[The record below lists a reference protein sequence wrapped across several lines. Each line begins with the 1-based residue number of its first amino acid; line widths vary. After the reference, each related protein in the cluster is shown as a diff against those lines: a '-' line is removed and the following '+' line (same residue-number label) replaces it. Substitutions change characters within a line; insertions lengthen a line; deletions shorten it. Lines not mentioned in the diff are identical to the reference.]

1 MIRTLAFL
9 SSDDVAHIPYCRH
22 SSPTRRPCSLEPLAV
37 SPRDNVVAKHMRKTF
52 FCVAPLVASCVFAAG
67 TMVHAQPF
75 ADPGFGDPTTL
86 TPPPA
91 ATVPGVTSGYPSAPP
106 SMPSRPV
113 RPDAW
118 PGGRPTAVPGA
129 TSAPP
134 AGAPVTAMVPQT
146 TVAKA
151 SPSDPPYDP
160 AEIIARVG
168 AERLQACE
176 MLPMI
181 NRAILNAV
189 KDNEQFNALSPEDR
203 QREIH
208 RAQKNYMKQALQQM
222 IDTKLLIAEVRS
234 NADKKALDENEK
246 KIRDHFNSEYL
257 KQLQAEY
264 GASSVIELENKLREL
279 GGSIESQRALFVEQ
293 SLASGWLSQ
302 AVKAEKKE
310 PTHDQML
317 TYFQKHSAQWDTPA
331 RARWE
336 QITAKW
342 ENFGSRPE
350 AIAALA
356 RWGDDVLVRNVP
368 FADVAKAHSQEY
380 AAEQGGTHDWVTQGS
395 LRSQTID
402 QALFSL
408 PVGAMSRILQDEE
421 GCHIIR
427 VVEREE
433 TKRASFADVQPEIKQ
448 ALQSGGEAE
457 RKKEYIESL
466 REKTP
471 VWSIFDEA
479 AAAPADAL
487 VR

>member
-1 MIRTLAFL
+1 M
-9 SSDDVAHIPYCRH
+9 
-22 SSPTRRPCSLEPLAV
+22 
-37 SPRDNVVAKHMRKTF
+37 
-52 FCVAPLVASCVFAAG
+52 AS
-67 TMVHAQPF
+67 QP
-75 ADPGFGDPTTL
+75 
-86 TPPPA
+86 
-91 ATVPGVTSGYPSAPP
+91 
-106 SMPSRPV
+106 
-113 RPDAW
+113 
-118 PGGRPTAVPGA
+118 
-129 TSAPP
+129 
-134 AGAPVTAMVPQT
+134 

-151 SPSDPPYDP
+151 SPADPPYDP

-168 AERLQACE
+168 AERVQACE

-181 NRAILNAV
+181 NRAINNAV
-189 KDNEQFNALSPEDR
+189 KDNEQFDALPPEDR

-234 NADKKALDENEK
+234 SADKKALDENEK

-257 KQLQAEY
+257 KQLQTEY

-293 SLASGWLSQ
+293 SLASGWLGQ
-302 AVKAEKKE
+302 AVKVETKE

-317 TYFQKHSAQWDTPA
+317 AYFQKHSAQWDQPA

-356 RWGDDVLVRNVP
+356 RWGDDVLVRQVP
-368 FADVAKAHSQEY
+368 FADVARAHSQEY
-380 AAEQGGTHDWVTQGS
+380 AAEQGGVHDWVNQGS
-395 LRSQTID
+395 LRSQPIGE
-402 QALFSL
+402 ALFSL
-408 PVGAMSRILQDEE
+408 PVGAMSRILQDDE

-433 TKRASFADVQPEIKQ
+433 TKRASFSVVQPEIKM
-448 ALQSGGEAE
+448 ALKSGGDAE
-457 RKKEYIESL
+457 RRKEYIESL
-466 REKTP
+466 RKKTP
-471 VWSIFDEA
+471 VWSVFDESA
-479 AAAPADAL
+479 TAQSDAV

>member
-1 MIRTLAFL
+1 
-9 SSDDVAHIPYCRH
+9 
-22 SSPTRRPCSLEPLAV
+22 
-37 SPRDNVVAKHMRKTF
+37 MRKSSLCCAF
-52 FCVAPLVASCVFAAG
+52 IVVGGSLAAAN
-67 TMVHAQPF
+67 TSYAQPF

-86 TPPPA
+86 TPAAAPA
-91 ATVPGVTSGYPSAPP
+91 AIVPGVASGYPSAPP
-106 SMPSRPV
+106 TMPSRPV

-118 PGGRPTAVPGA
+118 PGGQPTAVPGA
-129 TSAPP
+129 TPLPSTGTPLASHSTTAKTSP
-134 AGAPVTAMVPQT
+134 A
-146 TVAKA
+146 
-151 SPSDPPYDP
+151 DPPYDP

-168 AERLQACE
+168 AERVQACE

-181 NRAILNAV
+181 NRAILSAV
-189 KDNEQFNALSPEDR
+189 KDNEQFNALPPEDR
-203 QREIH
+203 QREIQ

-234 NADKKALDENEK
+234 SADKKALDENEK

-257 KQLQAEY
+257 KQLQIEY
-264 GASSVIELENKLREL
+264 GASSIIELENKLREL

-302 AVKAEKKE
+302 AVKTEKKD

-331 RARWE
+331 QARWE

-342 ENFGSRPE
+342 ENFSSRPE

-356 RWGDDVLVRNVP
+356 RWGDDALVRQVP
-368 FADVAKAHSQEY
+368 FAEVAKAHSQEY
-380 AAEQGGTHDWVTQGS
+380 AAEQGGAHDWVTQGS
-395 LRSQTID
+395 LRSQVID

-427 VVEREE
+427 VVERNE
-433 TKRASFADVQPEIKQ
+433 TKPASFAEVQPEIKL

-466 REKTP
+466 RKKTP
-471 VWSIFDEA
+471 VWSVFDDSTA
-479 AAAPADAL
+479 AQPDAFM
-487 VR
+487 R

>member
-1 MIRTLAFL
+1 MRKFASCRAFL
-9 SSDDVAHIPYCRH
+9 VLGCVLGACD
-22 SSPTRRPCSLEPLAV
+22 SL
-37 SPRDNVVAKHMRKTF
+37 
-52 FCVAPLVASCVFAAG
+52 
-67 TMVHAQPF
+67 HAQPF

-86 TPPPA
+86 TPATAPA
-91 ATVPGVTSGYPSAPP
+91 AVVPGVTSGYPSAPP

-129 TSAPP
+129 AQFAPSAGP
-134 AGAPVTAMVPQT
+134 AHTAALPAPVT
-146 TVAKA
+146 KA
-151 SPSDPPYDP
+151 SPSDAPYDP

-168 AERLQACE
+168 AERVQACE

-181 NRAILNAV
+181 NRAIQNAV
-189 KDNEQFNALSPEDR
+189 KDNEQFRALPPEEQ

-234 NADKKALDENEK
+234 SADKKALDENEK
-246 KIRDHFNSEYL
+246 KIRDHFNSDYL
-257 KQLQAEY
+257 KHLQADY
-264 GASSVIELENKLREL
+264 GANSVIELENKLREL

-293 SLASGWLSQ
+293 SLANGWLSQ
-302 AVKAEKKE
+302 AVKVENKE

-336 QITAKW
+336 QITARW

-350 AIAALA
+350 AIATLA
-356 RWGDDVLVRNVP
+356 RWGDDVMVRQVS
-368 FADVAKAHSQEY
+368 FAEVARAHSQEY
-380 AAEQGGTHDWVTQGS
+380 AAEQGGVHDWVTQGN
-395 LRSQTID
+395 LRSTAID
-402 QALFSL
+402 EALFSL

-427 VVEREE
+427 VIERDDV
-433 TKRASFADVQPEIKQ
+433 KRASFAECQPEIKK

-457 RKKEYIESL
+457 RKKEYIEKL
-466 REKTP
+466 RDKTP
-471 VWSIFDEA
+471 VWNVFDEGTA
-479 AAAPADAL
+479 QADAF